1 MYQGGK
7 QREFLWSPKCLCVV
21 VSQKECVRCLERK
34 GDDETAKGFKVYFRK
49 MVGWRRGLFFSL
61 SILFLCISETL
72 GSPFIPRTC
81 LGSAPE
87 FGNIKM
93 YLHCMQ
99 TVFWVR
105 PRMRSSKQPGD
116 LSRIALLL
124 QIRKLIQVGFSLI
137 QPQESANK
145 CVLLGIVLKC
155 LISSGGGGQ
164 NRSLEK
170 RCVVLRSPGLCLE
183 FPPLW

>member
-21 VSQKECVRCLERK
+21 ASQKECVRCLERK
-34 GDDETAKGFKVYFRK
+34 GDDETAKGIRVYFRK
-49 MVGWRRGLFFSL
+49 MVGWRRGLFFFSVHP
-61 SILFLCISETL
+61 ILCISETR

-93 YLHCMQ
+93 YLHCVQ

-116 LSRIALLL
+116 VKQDCSPFTDKKTDA
-124 QIRKLIQVGFSLI
+124 GWF
-137 QPQESANK
+137 QPHSATESANNR
-145 CVLLGIVLKC
+145 VLLGIVLKC

-170 RCVVLRSPGLCLE
+170 RCVVLRSPGFCLE